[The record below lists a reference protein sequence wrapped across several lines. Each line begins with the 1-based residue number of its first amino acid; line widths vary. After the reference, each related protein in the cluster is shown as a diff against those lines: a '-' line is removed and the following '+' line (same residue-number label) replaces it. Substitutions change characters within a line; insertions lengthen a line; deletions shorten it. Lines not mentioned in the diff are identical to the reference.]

1 MIAAKAKEA
10 WHEDKRAFPQS
21 FFRDYLIFEKG
32 VAILY
37 SQAEKKVLTKLYL
50 LKIHVSRNLTNLW
63 GGKRGG
69 GGPQNV
75 RVRRGERIGVNYVE
89 FGTG

>member
-1 MIAAKAKEA
+1 MICFISSESSQTSRWAQTREQQPSASFSLLPSAMIAAKAKEA

-37 SQAEKKVLTKLYL
+37 SQAEKKV
-50 LKIHVSRNLTNLW
+50 
-63 GGKRGG
+63 
-69 GGPQNV
+69 
-75 RVRRGERIGVNYVE
+75 
-89 FGTG
+89 

>member
-1 MIAAKAKEA
+1 MICFISSESSQTSRWAQTREQQLSASFSLLAPSAMIAVKAKEA

-37 SQAEKKVLTKLYL
+37 SQAEKKV
-50 LKIHVSRNLTNLW
+50 
-63 GGKRGG
+63 
-69 GGPQNV
+69 
-75 RVRRGERIGVNYVE
+75 
-89 FGTG
+89 